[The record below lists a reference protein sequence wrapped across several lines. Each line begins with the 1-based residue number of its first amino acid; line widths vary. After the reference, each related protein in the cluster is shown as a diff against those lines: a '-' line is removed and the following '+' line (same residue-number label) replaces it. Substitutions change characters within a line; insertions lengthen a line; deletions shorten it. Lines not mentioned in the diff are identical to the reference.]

1 MAAASCGEGGQEQ
14 RVPPC
19 ACCTAVSLRQHLLTV
34 AMVTGSV
41 ALLALGSA
49 ARRLCGCAGAAGQS
63 HVTPEGGQRGPERA
77 RVSRFDT
84 LARAPLPLLLPRR

>member
-1 MAAASCGEGGQEQ
+1 MSQSNLCAPPPSGCSPSRRCSPSPSEQGAAAAAQQ
-14 RVPPC
+14 R
-19 ACCTAVSLRQHLLTV
+19 LLTV

-63 HVTPEGGQRGPERA
+63 HVTSEGGARSERSTA
-77 RVSRFDT
+77 SQS
-84 LARAPLPLLLPRR
+84 L